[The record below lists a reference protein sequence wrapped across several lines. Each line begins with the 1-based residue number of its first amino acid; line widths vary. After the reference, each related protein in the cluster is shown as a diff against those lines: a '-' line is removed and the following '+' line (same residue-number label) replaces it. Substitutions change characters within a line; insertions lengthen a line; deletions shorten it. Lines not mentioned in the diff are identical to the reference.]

1 MPVLQFKGKTAIECY
16 HHTVPHHTLEFDA
29 KLSVLRKREK
39 PGLDGNLIIEGD
51 NLITLKALL
60 PTHAGRIK
68 CIYIDPPYNTGDEGW
83 VFNDN
88 LTQPQF
94 KEWIGQTVGKE
105 GEDATR
111 HDKWCCMMYPRL
123 LLLKEL
129 LHDDGVLFV
138 SIDDKELKNLWF
150 LLEEIFGPDCFIACM
165 IWKARQYPDAR
176 ATSGVSI
183 DHEYILAF
191 GKKNSTRLRGG
202 ERDETKYANPDK
214 DPRGPWMSRSILG
227 LAPKERRPNLHFTMT
242 DPDTKWT
249 FDPPPETGWRYEPPT
264 MNRRIMEKRILF
276 PPTRNGRPR
285 EKVFLKELQTKFPG
299 LPSIIVSPFT
309 ADGTQ
314 QIREIFGSGVF
325 SFPKPS
331 GLIRNLIEQ
340 STDEDSIVLDSFA
353 GSGTTAQAVLELNK
367 EDGGNRRFIIVQQP
381 YDTKVNEKEKFNIC
395 ERISAERVRRVIEG
409 YKFTGTKEEILL
421 EEKVTMTALRR
432 ADEILKHVEVLKT
445 DSAKKFDEIKAECD
459 QGMVRVIG
467 KKEVKGKTEGLGG
480 SFTYARVDKP
490 LFGEYRDWGNQSPPY
505 EELATYIFYTETSQT
520 FDRTAMNEKT
530 GKIGEHRG
538 TSYYLLYTPDGQE
551 DRRLDMGWLKGLD
564 KAEKNR
570 NLVVYCEKIWVH
582 RDDLEKFAQE
592 TKRKVRPM
600 IVPFNLK

>member
-16 HHTVPHHTLEFDA
+16 HHTVPHHTLDFDA
-29 KLSVLRKREK
+29 RLSVVGKGEK
-39 PGLDGNLIIEGD
+39 PALDGNLIIEGD
-51 NLITLKALL
+51 NLIALKALL

-68 CIYIDPPYNTGDEGW
+68 CVYIDPPYNTGDEGW
-83 VFNDN
+83 VYNDN
-88 LTQPQF
+88 LSQPQF

-150 LLEEIFGPDCFIACM
+150 VLEEIFGPDCFIACM

-176 ATSGVSI
+176 ATTGVSI

-227 LAPKERRPNLHFTMT
+227 LAPKERRPHLHFTMT

-249 FDPPPETGWRYEPPT
+249 FDPPPETGWRYEPST
-264 MNRRIMEKRILF
+264 MNRRITEKRILF
-276 PPTRNGRPR
+276 PPTRGGRPR

-340 STDEDSIVLDSFA
+340 ATDEDSIVLDSFA

-395 ERISAERVRRVIEG
+395 ERLSAERVRRVIEG

-432 ADEILKHVEVLKT
+432 ADEILKRVEVLKT
-445 DSAKKFDEIKAECD
+445 DSAKKFDEIKTECD

-467 KKEVKGKTEGLGG
+467 KKEIKGKTEGLGG
-480 SFTYARVDKP
+480 SFTYARVGKP
-490 LFGEYRDWGNQSPPY
+490 LFGEYRDWGNQPPAY
-505 EELATYIFYTETSQT
+505 EELAKYIFYTETSRD
-520 FDRTAMNEKT
+520 FDRKVMNEKN
-530 GKIGEHRG
+530 GKIGEHHG
-538 TSYYLLYTPDGQE
+538 TSYYLLYTPDGQQ
-551 DRRLDMGWLKGLD
+551 DRRLDMEWLKGLD
-564 KAEKNR
+564 KMEKNK

-582 RDDLEKFAQE
+582 RDDLAKFEQE
-592 TKRKVRPM
+592 TKRTVRPM